1 MDITH
6 VLTLVTL
13 AGGGLAAAVAAMWKS
28 FNGELKDCKEDRTKL
43 FAKTDELHETISQ
56 ISESVGEMRGRLGMT
71 SPQEPN

>member
-13 AGGGLAAAVAAMWKS
+13 AGGGLAAAVATMWKS
-28 FNGELKDCKEDRTKL
+28 FHGELKDCKDDRTKL
-43 FAKTDELHETISQ
+43 FAKTDELHKTISK

-71 SPQEPN
+71 TERE